1 MKFIQTVLTR
11 EILQYLVSWLLQH
24 CVFLANL
31 CPSYLSALKPIS
43 CEKISALNNSDFKY
57 RLKNLL
63 YEYKTIFEGTCALKK
78 LKLNIHIDHSVQL
91 CVQKSRLP
99 FLMKKQVE
107 NEIQNLFEQTFQKL
121 LVPKMHLK
129 ISRKLLIQT
138 SLMTL
143 TVCSTLPIIQLLKQK
158 I

>member
-1 MKFIQTVLTR
+1 MKFIQTVLAR
-11 EILQYLVSWLLQH
+11 EILQYLVSWMLQH

-31 CPSYLSALKPIS
+31 CPSYLSVLKPIS

-91 CVQKSRLP
+91 FVQKSRRLP
-99 FLMKKQVE
+99 FLMEKQIE
-107 NEIQNLFEQTFQKL
+107 NEIQKLFEQIIQKL
-121 LVPKMHLK
+121 LVPKMCLK

-143 TVCSTLPIIQLLKQK
+143 TVCSTLLII
-158 I
+158 